1 MFVVCCLVF
10 VFLLRVLFFSCG
22 LFAFGYFV
30 VRRSCLVFAPF
41 VDLILVTGFFLAAAH
56 CLWELGVSSCVFI
69 SNYVSVTINSA
80 ICVAGI
86 YIHKLLR

>member
-41 VDLILVTGFFLAAAH
+41 VDLILVTGFFWQPLTVF
-56 CLWELGVSSCVFI
+56 GSSGSRVVSLSRI
-69 SNYVSVTINSA
+69 MY
-80 ICVAGI
+80 
-86 YIHKLLR
+86 L